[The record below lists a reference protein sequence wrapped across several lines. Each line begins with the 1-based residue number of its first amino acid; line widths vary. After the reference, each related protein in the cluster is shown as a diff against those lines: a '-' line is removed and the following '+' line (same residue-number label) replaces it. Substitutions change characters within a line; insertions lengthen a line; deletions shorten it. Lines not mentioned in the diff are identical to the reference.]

1 VKNAARNNH
10 NSPDYMDP
18 QDFHLRMNYY
28 KKQYET
34 LGDDE
39 GSYIRTHD
47 SGKSLNLHLI
57 NGFLRT
63 KIASFV
69 MNLTALHTTNRPI
82 YMTRAGETQFINRGL
97 IGGDSELTSSGIEF
111 AKALGDFLQYDDS
124 GFSCL
129 LRSNHH
135 QQQPG
140 AEDSSSPKTPNTP
153 GATDFGYDFDNFGY
167 VLSIKYLL
175 PCITSCVLITHPHDS
190 LMHVLLW

>member
-1 VKNAARNNH
+1 MDRKCDFIWLEIFFSCQICCLNFVVIDVNLLLVSTSVCVDDERVKSAARNNL

-18 QDFHLRMNYY
+18 EDFHLRMNYY

-69 MNLTALHTTNRPI
+69 MNLAALHTSNRPI
-82 YMTRAGETQFINRGL
+82 YMTRAGETQVGTNDKSDERV
-97 IGGDSELTSSGIEF
+97 T
-111 AKALGDFLQYDDS
+111 
-124 GFSCL
+124 
-129 LRSNHH
+129 RH
-135 QQQPG
+135 
-140 AEDSSSPKTPNTP
+140 
-153 GATDFGYDFDNFGY
+153 
-167 VLSIKYLL
+167 
-175 PCITSCVLITHPHDS
+175 
-190 LMHVLLW
+190 